1 MKNYGKFTIGL
12 ISVWFLLALFASA
25 AHLFE
30 NNANRIGIAVA
41 IAAVAPLLL
50 FSLWF
55 AASENFRKFALS
67 LNPRILTSAQVWR
80 IIGVH
85 LRAAGGSRRTSGNF
99 CAARWVR
106 RHVHRCHG
114 LTRSVAA
121 C

>member
-50 FSLWF
+50 FRCGSQLLRTF
-55 AASENFRKFALS
+55 ENSPCL
-67 LNPRILTSAQVWR
+67 
-80 IIGVH
+80 
-85 LRAAGGSRRTSGNF
+85 
-99 CAARWVR
+99 
-106 RHVHRCHG
+106 
-114 LTRSVAA
+114 
-121 C
+121 